1 MTKQQKQQFDNL
13 YNFSDKITNQNNENK
28 NEKRKVKER
37 EKRIQEIKNQNKEQF
52 DFDTETVIGMTKRN
66 NKNKIQES
74 QKRLTKKQAQ
84 ILKKKKRIKRAIKWT
99 TLFLIIIGGIIFALI
114 SPMFNIDDIQ
124 VINNT
129 QISTET
135 IVSLS
140 GLKKGQNL
148 FRFNSYQIE
157 KDIKTN
163 PYIKSIKIKRKIPN
177 KVQITIEERQRD
189 YNVEFLNGYAYINN
203 QGYILE
209 ISEQKLELPVI
220 QGIETEQEQIV
231 AGNRLNNNDLEKLET
246 VIQIMN
252 ICKNYEL
259 EEKVTNIDIT
269 DKNSYIIYMQEEKKT
284 IYLGDETNL
293 NNKMLYVPTVLKEN
307 QGKEG
312 NIYID
317 KDIDTVN
324 RFKARFREKV

>member
-13 YNFSDKITNQNNENK
+13 YNFSNNVINQKSEDK
-28 NEKRKVKER
+28 NEKKKVKER
-37 EKRIQEIKNQNKEQF
+37 EKRIQEIKNQKKEQF
-52 DFDTETVIGMTKRN
+52 DFDTETVIGMTKKN

-74 QKRLTKKQAQ
+74 QKRLTKKQSQ
-84 ILKKKKRIKRAIKWT
+84 ILKKKKRIKRTIRWT
-99 TLFLIIIGGIIFALI
+99 TLFLIIIGGIIFALV
-114 SPMFNIDDIQ
+114 SPIFNIEDIQ
-124 VINNT
+124 IVNNT
-129 QISTET
+129 QIATKT
-135 IVSLS
+135 IISLS
-140 GLKKGQNL
+140 GLEKGQNL
-148 FRFNSYQIE
+148 FRFSFQKVE
-157 KDIKTN
+157 KDIKTE
-163 PYIKSIKIKRKIPN
+163 PYIENVNIKRKIPN
-177 KVQITIEERQRD
+177 KVQIIVEERQRD
-189 YNVEFLNGYAYINN
+189 YNVEFLNGYAYINK

-209 ISEQKLELPVI
+209 VSEQKLDLPVI

-284 IYLGDETNL
+284 IYLGDATNL
-293 NNKMLYVPTVLKEN
+293 NNKMLYVPTVLEEN
-307 QGKEG
+307 KGKEG

-317 KDIDTVN
+317 KDINTVN